1 MADFEE
7 LHWLSVDMDRAVT
20 DGREPRR
27 DVVRIMGASEYIA
40 DLKPSISF
48 VQVYQ
53 AKRQSRN
60 RERKQDDRYCGT
72 MV

>member
-27 DVVRIMGASEYIA
+27 DVVRIMGAREYIA
-40 DLKPSISF
+40 DLKPSISL
-48 VQVYQ
+48 VCERSGRRDPDP
-53 AKRQSRN
+53 AK
-60 RERKQDDRYCGT
+60 
-72 MV
+72 